1 MDINNFQFADGIT
14 MSIFAMLVV
23 FIILVLLQF
32 IIYSFKFLPQD
43 LNGKKKAADTPQA
56 TAPAFGQDNDE
67 EERLVAMLTA
77 SALAKED
84 YQGNVKIKSVK
95 RIG

>member
-1 MDINNFQFADGIT
+1 MDINNFQFSDGIT

-23 FIILVLLQF
+23 FLILVLLQM

-43 LNGKKKAADTPQA
+43 LNGKNKAVAA
-56 TAPAFGQDNDE
+56 APAAAPVHQDNDE
-67 EERLVAMLTA
+67 EERMVAMLTA
-77 SALAKED
+77 SALAKEE
-84 YQGNVKIKSVK
+84 YQGNVKVKSIK

>member
-1 MDINNFQFADGIT
+1 MDINNFQFSDGIT

-23 FIILVLLQF
+23 FLILVLLQM

-43 LNGKKKAADTPQA
+43 LNGKNKAAA
-56 TAPAFGQDNDE
+56 SAPVAASALQDHDE
-67 EERLVAMLTA
+67 EERMVAMLTA
-77 SALAKED
+77 SALAKEE
-84 YQGNVKIKSVK
+84 YQGNVKIKSIK

>member
-1 MDINNFQFADGIT
+1 MDINNFQFSDGIT

-23 FIILVLLQF
+23 FLILVFLQM

-43 LNGKKKAADTPQA
+43 LNGKNKAAVS
-56 TAPAFGQDNDE
+56 APAAAPLLQENDE
-67 EERLVAMLTA
+67 EERMVAMLTA
-77 SALAKED
+77 SALAKEE
-84 YQGNVKIKSVK
+84 YQGNVKVKSIK

>member
-1 MDINNFQFADGIT
+1 MNLENFQFSDGVT

-23 FIILVLLQF
+23 FLILILLQL

-43 LNGKKKAADTPQA
+43 LGRRKSVSTPEDSMAAED
-56 TAPAFGQDNDE
+56 DE
-67 EERLVAMLTA
+67 EERMVAMLTA
-77 SALAKED
+77 AALAKED
-84 YQGNVKIKSVK
+84 YSGNVRIKSIK

>member
-1 MDINNFQFADGIT
+1 MDINNFQFSDGIT

-23 FIILVLLQF
+23 FLILVLLQM

-43 LNGKKKAADTPQA
+43 LNGKNKAVTAAPVA
-56 TAPAFGQDNDE
+56 APAHQDNDE
-67 EERLVAMLTA
+67 EDRMVAMLTA
-77 SALAKED
+77 SALAKEE
-84 YQGNVKIKSVK
+84 YQGNVKVKSIK